1 MRKSTKKVTAIAIV
15 TAVLLGGGGAA
26 FAYWTSTGSGTGTG
40 TTGTTVP
47 VTAVQTSTI
56 SNIRPGGAPQTLS
69 GNFTNT
75 NTGPVYVTN
84 VVATIGS
91 VTKDAGAVAG
101 TCDATDYVI
110 VGGTMAVGAEV
121 SVGTAQGAWTGATIA
136 FVDKGTNQDQC
147 KLATVTLSYAV
158 N

>member
-1 MRKSTKKVTAIAIV
+1 MRKTTKKIIAVAAV
-15 TAVLLGGGGAA
+15 TAVLIGGAGA
-26 FAYWTSTGSGTGTG
+26 AYAYWTSIGSGTGTG
-40 TTGTTVP
+40 TTGTSTP

-56 SNIRPGGAPQTLS
+56 TNLRPGGTPQTLS

-84 VVATIGS
+84 VVVTIAS

-110 VGGTMAVGAEV
+110 VGGTMTVGAEV
-121 SVGTAQGAWTGATIA
+121 PVGTAQGAWTGATIA

-147 KLATVTLSYAV
+147 KLATVNLSYAV

>member
-1 MRKSTKKVTAIAIV
+1 MRKNRKRLV
-15 TAVLLGGGGAA
+15 AVLAVSALMLGGAGAA
-26 FAYWTSTGSGTGTG
+26 FAYWTSTGAGSGTG
-40 TTGTTVP
+40 TTGTDVP
-47 VTAVQTSTI
+47 VTAVQTSSI
-56 SNIRPGGAPQTLS
+56 ANLRPGGTAQALS

-84 VVATIGS
+84 VVVTIGS

-101 TCDATDYVI
+101 TCDASDYVI

-121 SVGTAQGAWTGATIA
+121 PAGTAQGAWTGATLA
-136 FVDKGTNQDQC
+136 FVDKATNQDQC
-147 KLATVTLSYAV
+147 KLATVNLTYAV

>member
-1 MRKSTKKVTAIAIV
+1 MRKNKKQLVAII
-15 TAVLLGGGGAA
+15 AVSALMLGGAGVA
-26 FAYWTSTGSGTGTG
+26 FAYWTTTGAGSGEA
-40 TTGTTVP
+40 TTGTDIP
-47 VTAVQTSTI
+47 ITAVQTSSITDL
-56 SNIRPGGAPQTLS
+56 RPGGTAQTLS

-84 VVATIGS
+84 VVVTIES
-91 VTKDAGAVAG
+91 VTKDAGAAAG

-121 SVGTAQGAWTGATIA
+121 PVGTAQGAWTGATLA
-136 FVDKGTNQDQC
+136 FVDKATNQDQC
-147 KLATVTLSYAV
+147 KLATVNLTYAV